1 VVEDDAGGRLDR
13 YLAQRLGF
21 SRSRCAALI
30 QEGRVRVEG
39 NPAKKSETV
48 SPGQELEVVVPPP
61 EPLEAEAED
70 IPLDV
75 VFEDESLL
83 VVNKPVGLVVH
94 PAPGHPRGTLVN
106 ALLHRVK
113 DLSGIGGKLRPGIVH
128 RLDRDTSGLM
138 VVAKGDEAH
147 VALSNAIQRREV
159 RRVYRAV
166 AWGHLR
172 ESPLTVDAPV
182 ARDPRNRKRMT
193 VVEGGRKA
201 VTRVRVRE
209 RWLAAEYLDVSLKT
223 GRTHQIRVHLTHL
236 GHPVVGD
243 ELYGSGWAKGM
254 GGSGRRWAKTL
265 EGMARRQLL
274 HSAELAFSHPLS
286 GEEMRFRAP
295 LPEDFADVVSW
306 AREGGEE
313 EDSSGAEAPTGRT
326 ELT

>member
-1 VVEDDAGGRLDR
+1 V
-13 YLAQRLGF
+13 
-21 SRSRCAALI
+21 
-30 QEGRVRVEG
+30 
-39 NPAKKSETV
+39 
-48 SPGQELEVVVPPP
+48 PGQVLEVVIPPP

-75 VFEDESLL
+75 IFEDEALL
-83 VVNKPVGLVVH
+83 VVNKQAGLVVH
-94 PAPGHPRGTLVN
+94 PASGHPRGTLVN
-106 ALLHRVK
+106 ALLYRVK

-138 VVAKGDEAH
+138 VVAKGDKAH
-147 VALSNAIQRREV
+147 VALSNAIRRREV

-166 AWGHLR
+166 VWGHLR

-182 ARDPRNRKRMT
+182 GRDPRNRLRMA

-209 RWLAAEYLDVSLKT
+209 QWQAAEYLDVSLKT

-243 ELYGSGWAKGM
+243 ALYGGDWARGMSGPGYGWA
-254 GGSGRRWAKTL
+254 RTL

-274 HSAELAFSHPLS
+274 HAADLAFRHPLS

-295 LPEDFADVVSW
+295 LPRDFVEVVAW
-306 AREGGEE
+306 AREGREE
-313 EDSSGAEAPTGRT
+313 EYPSGAEAPTGRT